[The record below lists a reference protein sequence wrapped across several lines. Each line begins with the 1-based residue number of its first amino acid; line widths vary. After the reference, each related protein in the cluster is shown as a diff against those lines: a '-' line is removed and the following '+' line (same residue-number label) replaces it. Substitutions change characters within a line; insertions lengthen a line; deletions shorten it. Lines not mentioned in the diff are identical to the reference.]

1 MLRTKVGYCV
11 RPARGSDS
19 QISVAHAGSLGDAD
33 GVHLLTRPD
42 RFPRSS
48 RYDPDWL
55 LALDMGPHPLWQ
67 LEDLLPNLHLS
78 PGDRVLDLG
87 CGRGATA
94 VFLARE
100 VDVIVSA
107 FDRWVDESDLHATV
121 DAAGLTHQISVSVG
135 DVRHLP
141 FGDAKFDAV
150 VSIDAF
156 EYFGTD
162 VHLLPTLLRVLKP
175 GGRIAISTPA
185 LKVDPYL
192 QAPPEQVRAL
202 VGWEAAA
209 WHAPDWWRRHW
220 ELTGLVEG
228 VTARMQP
235 GSRDDWMLWA
245 RATGDGDGDP
255 LLRMLASVEPDDIGF
270 ALVSAV
276 KARA

>member
-1 MLRTKVGYCV
+1 
-11 RPARGSDS
+11 
-19 QISVAHAGSLGDAD
+19 
-33 GVHLLTRPD
+33 VHILTRPD

-48 RYDPDWL
+48 RYEPDWL
-55 LALDMGPHPLWQ
+55 TALDMGPHPLWQ
-67 LEDLLPNLHLS
+67 LEDLLPDLRLQ

-100 VDVIVSA
+100 THAYVSA
-107 FDRWVDESDLHATV
+107 FDRWVSDGDIRAVV
-121 DAAGLTHQISVSVG
+121 DDAGLSDRVSVSVG
-135 DVRHLP
+135 DVRNLP
-141 FGDAKFDAV
+141 FDDAEFDAI

-162 VHLLPTLLRVLKP
+162 VQLLPALLRVLKP

-192 QAPPEQVRAL
+192 HEPPEQVSAL
-202 VGWEAAA
+202 IGWEAAA

-220 ELTGLVEG
+220 ELSGLVEE

-235 GSRDDWMLWA
+235 GSRDDWMRWA
-245 RATGDGDGDP
+245 RATGAGDGDP
-255 LLRMLASVEPDDIGF
+255 LLTMLASVAPDGIGF

-276 KARA
+276 KA

>member
-1 MLRTKVGYCV
+1 MH
-11 RPARGSDS
+11 
-19 QISVAHAGSLGDAD
+19 I
-33 GVHLLTRPD
+33 LTRPD

-67 LEDLLPNLHLS
+67 LEDLFPDLRLR

-100 VDVIVSA
+100 ADVFVSA
-107 FDRWVDESDLHATV
+107 FDRWVDEGDIQAVV
-121 DAAGLTHQISVSVG
+121 DAAGLATRISVSVG

-141 FGDAKFDAV
+141 FDDAEFDAI
-150 VSIDAF
+150 VSVDAF

-162 VHLLPTLLRVLKP
+162 VQLLPALLRVLKP

-192 QAPPEQVRAL
+192 QAPPEQVSAV
-202 VGWEAAA
+202 VGWEVAA
-209 WHAPDWWRRHW
+209 WHTPNWWQRHW
-220 ELTGLVEG
+220 ELTGLVEN

-245 RATGDGDGDP
+245 RATGAGDGDP
-255 LLRMLASVEPDDIGF
+255 LLTMLASVAPDEIGF

-276 KARA
+276 KAQT